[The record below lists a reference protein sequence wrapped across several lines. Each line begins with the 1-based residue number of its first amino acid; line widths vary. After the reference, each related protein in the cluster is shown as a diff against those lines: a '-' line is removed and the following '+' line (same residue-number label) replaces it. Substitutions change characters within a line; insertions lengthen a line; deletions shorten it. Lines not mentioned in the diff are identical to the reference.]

1 VTIKIK
7 AKAKNFLKFIFDNFF
22 FFFFTGLPR
31 WRNGQACRI
40 GPYPSVHDDSEEA
53 VLAAKS

>member
-1 VTIKIK
+1 MLDPI
-7 AKAKNFLKFIFDNFF
+7 FF
-22 FFFFTGLPR
+22 FSGLPR

-53 VLAAKS
+53 YFEQDT